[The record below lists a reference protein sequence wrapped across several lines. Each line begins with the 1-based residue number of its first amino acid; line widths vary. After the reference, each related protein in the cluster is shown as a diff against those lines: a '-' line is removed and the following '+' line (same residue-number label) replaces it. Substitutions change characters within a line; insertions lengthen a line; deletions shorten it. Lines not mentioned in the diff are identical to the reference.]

1 MQEKVLL
8 AKYQDKQ
15 FLLLKRAKI
24 NCKARKQVLM
34 KEYNRM
40 RRQILGQRGWQEA
53 DKPKP
58 DSRQKQKKT
67 ELPRRRRSMSNQHR
81 MMLRYNSSRQWIAI
95 VQRRVGL
102 RVIWGE
108 ALQRKSP
115 VSRRVRLVRRSLLQ
129 IELSGQRFVHSRGR
143 KTGE

>member
-1 MQEKVLL
+1 MGTGRRHWAKRKTNPARRNKPSSLKLNLFSPHNVWNISLLIFQVPPFPQRNIVLQEKVLL

-81 MMLRYNSSRQWIAI
+81 MMLRY
-95 VQRRVGL
+95 
-102 RVIWGE
+102 
-108 ALQRKSP
+108 
-115 VSRRVRLVRRSLLQ
+115 
-129 IELSGQRFVHSRGR
+129 
-143 KTGE
+143 